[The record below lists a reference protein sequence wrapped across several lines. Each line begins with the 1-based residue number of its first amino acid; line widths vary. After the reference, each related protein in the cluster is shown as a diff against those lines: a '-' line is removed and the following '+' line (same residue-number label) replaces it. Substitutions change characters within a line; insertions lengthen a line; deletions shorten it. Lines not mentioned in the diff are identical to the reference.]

1 MSLHCKPLHWWQWAI
16 PRYGNWGGPGWS
28 GGQYTDDP
36 ASVDWSV
43 EPVDAMDSLFM
54 DHDSLYQCEPDNKE
68 IDLARLADLVLILR
82 LFTISVS
89 GWYAQAYRLA
99 AFSIFLFKQ
108 SFVLK
113 VLAVFTLL
121 AVGVSLC
128 GFGAGVAYGNR

>member
-1 MSLHCKPLHWWQWAI
+1 
-16 PRYGNWGGPGWS
+16 
-28 GGQYTDDP
+28 
-36 ASVDWSV
+36 
-43 EPVDAMDSLFM
+43 M